1 MLKNKTSRLLT
12 NKQKKAFFITG
23 IVIIS
28 TFMVISTSIDI
39 VSSKNRLTLAT
50 TTSTYDSGLL
60 DYLLPV
66 FEENFGIIVD
76 VLSVGTGQ
84 ALETARRG
92 DADVLFVHSRVRED
106 EFIANGYGIHRVC
119 IMYNDFI
126 IIGPDSD
133 PAHIKGENITITMT
147 NLKSAGETGLIKFYS
162 RGDYS
167 GTHSKELSLWSLID
181 FDPNPGI
188 DQWYLETGSGM
199 GNTLIIADENN
210 GYSLID
216 RGTWLSAIGISLIL
230 LIEGD
235 KLLINPYGAII
246 VNPETLLT
254 VKYDLAL
261 NFVGF
266 LTSKKGQDLI
276 GAYRKNNETLFFPS
290 FGHCNEIHGCPTTD
304 IEIEFWKEYNGGYIG
319 HNPYNF

>member
-1 MLKNKTSRLLT
+1 MLKNKTYRLLT

-39 VSSKNRLTLAT
+39 VSSKNRLILAT

-92 DADVLFVHSRVRED
+92 DADVLLVHSRVRED
-106 EFIANGYGIHRVC
+106 KFIANGYGIHRVC

-126 IIGPDSD
+126 IIGPVSD
-133 PAHIKGENITITMT
+133 PAHIKGENITTTMT
-147 NLKSAGETGLIKFYS
+147 NLKSAGEAGLIKFYS

-167 GTHSKELSLWSLID
+167 GTHSKELGLWALID

-266 LTSKKGQDLI
+266 LTSKMGQDLI
-276 GAYRKNNETLFFPS
+276 GAYRKNNETLFYPS

-304 IEIEFWKEYNGGYIG
+304 IEIEFWKKYNGGYIG
-319 HNPYNF
+319 HNPI